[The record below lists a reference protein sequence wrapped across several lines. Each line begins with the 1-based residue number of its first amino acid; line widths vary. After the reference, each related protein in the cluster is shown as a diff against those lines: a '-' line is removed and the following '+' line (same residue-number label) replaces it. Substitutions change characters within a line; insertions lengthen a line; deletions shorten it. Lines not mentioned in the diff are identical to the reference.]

1 MSGRMF
7 TVPMQNDVTEAV
19 IDTDQTMIAV
29 YTANTLGHRCRIR
42 EIALGCSEDAPVDL
56 MIGISLMKSDNAGAG
71 TKTAVT
77 PEKCDSLSLA
87 SIISAG
93 KKYTDEPTDYGI
105 QLFNIEM
112 HLQNTLLKEWN
123 TEDAP
128 VCGQN
133 ELIGLVV
140 TIRTG
145 AIRTL
150 SGYIKFEEF

>member
-7 TVPMQNDVTEAV
+7 TVPFQDDVTEAAQ
-19 IDTDQTMIAV
+19 DADQTMAAV
-29 YTANTLGHRCRIR
+29 FTADTLGHRCRIR
-42 EIALGCSEDAPVDL
+42 EIGLGCSEDAPVDL
-56 MIGISLMKSDNAGAG
+56 MMGVSLMRATNAGAG

-77 PEKCDSLSLA
+77 PVKCDSLSLA
-87 SIISAG
+87 SIISGG
-93 KKYTDEPTDYGI
+93 KKYTDEPTVYGI

-112 HLQNTLLKEWN
+112 HLQNTLLKEWSA
-123 TEDAP
+123 EDAP
-128 VCGQN
+128 PCNRN

-140 TIRTG
+140 TIRTA